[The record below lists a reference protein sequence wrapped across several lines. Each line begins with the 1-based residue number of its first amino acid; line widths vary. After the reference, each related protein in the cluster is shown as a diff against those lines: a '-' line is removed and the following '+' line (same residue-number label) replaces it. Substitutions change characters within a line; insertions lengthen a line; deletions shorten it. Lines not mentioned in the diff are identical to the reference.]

1 MPIPK
6 GDNTAYNL
14 MEQYFFALMHRYC
27 KPERQIEL
35 EYSVTMGY
43 NGFKEDI

>member
-14 MEQYFFALMHRYC
+14 MKQCLFALMHRYC